1 MKGDYLRKDVELPE
15 ASSGD
20 LLVIHETGGYCMALY
35 SKFNSILPRY
45 HHISHLFMDVPQD
58 SYK

>member
-15 ASSGD
+15 ATSGD

-45 HHISHLFMDVPQD
+45 NSSYDIFED
-58 SYK
+58 S